1 MARISMKG
9 PGTVAEISAVLKER
23 IPECGLTCEMVDCVS
38 RGGTELMIFEKHY
51 YRAGNFL
58 TLTLMVSADGE
69 GVIVDSLASGARE
82 GIFDITW
89 GAEEDFA
96 EEAIEILQPLGFTVF
111 DRSSEYT
118 ESSEAP
124 DPEPIG
130 DIMRRAMDARSE
142 RVSTGESIWA
152 EMKSDE
158 PERVTLGR
166 EEKKGLFGKKRNKP
180 DWEY

>member
-1 MARISMKG
+1 
-9 PGTVAEISAVLKER
+9 
-23 IPECGLTCEMVDCVS
+23 
-38 RGGTELMIFEKHY
+38 MIFEKHY

-69 GVIVDSLASGARE
+69 NVIVDSLASGARD

-96 EEAIEILQPLGFTVF
+96 SESFALLKPMGFEIFEKSEEAESFDFFGEAPSEEPLESILQRGKN
-111 DRSSEYT
+111 
-118 ESSEAP
+118 A
-124 DPEPIG
+124 
-130 DIMRRAMDARSE
+130 AK
-142 RVSTGESIWA
+142 A
-152 EMKSDE
+152 EKTDNAE
-158 PERVTLGR
+158 PERVELGR